1 MPHRPGLVIAL
12 VFASLLFG
20 PSAGFAQALTPDRVQ
35 RALEET
41 DRRIELAQTLLAES
55 DNPAARAE
63 LGVAID
69 LQARARTAF
78 ASSQLAMASRLTFEA
93 RTHAD
98 RVIALVRGLP
108 DPDRVRAQ
116 LERTREM
123 LERAR
128 SRIEGCSIE
137 RARALLHVAFE
148 MQLRAEASAQAG
160 RHLAALQLT
169 MSARERGLRALR
181 LCRLDENASEG
192 AERALH
198 RTDEVIARARD
209 AVSEHGD
216 EQARRA
222 LDRARDLQED
232 AMRESRAEHFE
243 SSLRL
248 TTAARGFAHRAIR
261 LARRSG

>member
-1 MPHRPGLVIAL
+1 MRHGLGLVIAL
-12 VFASLLFG
+12 SLASLLAG
-20 PSAGFAQALTPDRVQ
+20 PSSGFAQALTPDRVQ
-35 RALEET
+35 QALEET
-41 DRRIELAQTLLAES
+41 DRRIEQAQTLLAES
-55 DNPAARAE
+55 DNPAARTE
-63 LGVAID
+63 LGIAMD
-69 LQARARTAF
+69 LQARARAAF
-78 ASSQLAMASRLTFEA
+78 TSSQLAMASRLTFEA

-98 RVIALVRGLP
+98 RAIALVRGLP

-128 SRIEGCSIE
+128 PRIEGCSID

-181 LCRLDENASEG
+181 LCRLDENASES

-216 EQARRA
+216 EQARHA
-222 LDRARDLQED
+222 LERARGLQED
-232 AMRESRAEHFE
+232 AWREARAEHFE

-248 TTAARGFAHRAIR
+248 TTAARGFAQRAIR